1 MPKKKLK
8 IKKSVKTI
16 LTKRG
21 YAIVKSRF
29 SFKDLQSC
37 KRALNVKPFINEDFG
52 GTAIS
57 FPIYLESYKKM
68 YLPKHYGFEKFG
80 EPDQIKIDKGF
91 EIDLEFKGN
100 LRDKQRP
107 VVQAFLNSCDE
118 GTFCT
123 KSNGGIISVPCGW
136 GKTIMALW
144 LIAKLGRKALIVV
157 HKEFLMN
164 QWKERIQEFLPDARV
179 GTIQAKTI
187 DIHNKDIVIGMLQSL
202 SIKEYEDTV
211 FDDFGFTIVDE
222 CHHIAAEVF
231 SRSLPKINSYYSLGL
246 SATPNR
252 SDGLTKVFNMYL
264 GPMLYRVISNDDK
277 KVRVNIIKYF
287 DNDNNYCKEEVTAYG
302 KICVPKMINNIVE
315 NENRNKLIIFIA
327 KRLVEKG
334 KQVLLLSDR
343 RNHLSYLYGQINKF
357 TTVGYYIGG
366 MKQKDLKKSEEANV
380 ILGTYPMSSEG
391 LDIPSL
397 DAAIFTTPKSS
408 IEQSIGRIT
417 RKVHEDMPIAYD
429 IVDNFSVF
437 PNQLKKRQRVYKRLK
452 YDVYMGTLNIN
463 NNMSEGKLEYFMD
476 NEIEKL
482 DLSKKKKPKKAVC
495 LIEDDE

>member
-1 MPKKKLK
+1 MVN
-8 IKKSVKTI
+8 SKT
-16 LTKRG
+16 
-21 YAIVKSRF
+21 S
-29 SFKDLQSC
+29 
-37 KRALNVKPFINEDFG
+37 
-52 GTAIS
+52 
-57 FPIYLESYKKM
+57 
-68 YLPKHYGFEKFG
+68 
-80 EPDQIKIDKGF
+80 
-91 EIDLEFKGN
+91 
-100 LRDKQRP
+100 
-107 VVQAFLNSCDE
+107 
-118 GTFCT
+118 
-123 KSNGGIISVPCGW
+123 
-136 GKTIMALW
+136 
-144 LIAKLGRKALIVV
+144 RKALIVV

-164 QWKERIQEFLPDARV
+164 QWKERIQEFLPEARV

-495 LIEDDE
+495 IIEDDE